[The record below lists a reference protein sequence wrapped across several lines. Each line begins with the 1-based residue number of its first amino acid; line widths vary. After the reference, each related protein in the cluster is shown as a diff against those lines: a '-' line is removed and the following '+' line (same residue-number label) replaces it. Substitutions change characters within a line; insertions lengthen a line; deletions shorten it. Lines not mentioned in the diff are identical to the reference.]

1 MGIQTTWNN
10 EINGKKVGVYNCL
23 GKVVDVD
30 DMAADSYHGPT
41 KFNLF
46 FVDFNGMFVDLI
58 EDVVEP
64 NKRIKN
70 NILGLNALAFG
81 SDEVLTMLN
90 DLIEVVN
97 YSSRPLVS
105 DDRKKKYSNLMQ
117 KIATKIS
124 DYRKVGNFNDLDL
137 TVVPMKGG
145 SYFLNYLENRSVH
158 KNTLAIECKRIP
170 VAKENSFCFGMA
182 VAPSDEFPLNSQIK
196 NISSLME
203 SKRIRI
209 VELCIVSGMT
219 TIGFLL
225 YLKEN
230 NIRPESV
237 EINTIAISQQGYE
250 VINEFAKNQGINVE
264 FVTGGVYYRL
274 GNYYLSRR
282 DELLTLDGKSVIG
295 DVRSFLD

>member
-1 MGIQTTWNN
+1 MNIDTTWNN
-10 EINGKKVGVYNCL
+10 EINGRKVGVYNCL
-23 GKVVDVD
+23 GKEIDVAD
-30 DMAADSYHGPT
+30 IAADSYHGLT
-41 KFNLF
+41 NFNLF
-46 FVDFNGMFVDLI
+46 FADFNGMFVDLI
-58 EDVVEP
+58 EDIVQP
-64 NKRIKN
+64 SKRIKSN
-70 NILGLNALAFG
+70 TKGLNALAFD
-81 SDEVLTMLN
+81 SDEVSVLLN
-90 DLIEVVN
+90 ELIDVVN
-97 YSSRPLVS
+97 FSSRPLVS
-105 DDRKKKYSNLMQ
+105 NDRKKKYSDLMQ
-117 KIATKIS
+117 KIANKIS
-124 DYRKVGNFNDLDL
+124 EYRKNNSFSVPDL

-145 SYFLNYLENRSVH
+145 SYFLNFLENSSVH
-158 KNTLAIECKRIP
+158 ENTLAIECKRIP

-182 VAPSDEFPLNSQIK
+182 VAPSNEFPLNSQIN

-203 SKRIRI
+203 SKKIRI

-225 YLKEN
+225 YLQEN
-230 NIRPESV
+230 DIKPESV

-250 VINEFAKNQGINVE
+250 VISEFAKNRGINVE